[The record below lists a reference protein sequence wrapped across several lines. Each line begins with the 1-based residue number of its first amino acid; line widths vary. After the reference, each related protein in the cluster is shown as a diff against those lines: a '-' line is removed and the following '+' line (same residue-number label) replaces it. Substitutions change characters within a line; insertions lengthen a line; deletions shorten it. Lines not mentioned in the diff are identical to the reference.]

1 MLIPVTADNA
11 PELMIRPLIV
21 LPVVL
26 ADIVPLAS
34 TAKFVPSM
42 TFTPVVSPKV
52 RVPVPL
58 A

>member
-1 MLIPVTADNA
+1 MPVTPERA
-11 PELMIRPLIV
+11 PELMMRPLIV
-21 LPVVL
+21 LTVVL

-34 TAKFVPSM
+34 TAKLVPSM